1 MESTRSF
8 IYTRFSAVVL
18 SFESAFVIKER
29 RREMDRRGQFDGM
42 CRRAAKNQR
51 PAKNDL
57 HRGELKFREIKVR
70 GFRSIVDARVTQHL
84 VQRLNLRSGIH
95 MTNKPRSIPSLC
107 PRISFFP
114 LRWED
119 DRIIYSNE
127 FLKGSKLYY
136 RASDSST
143 CHW

>member
-70 GFRSIVDARVTQHL
+70 GFRSIVDARVAQHL

-95 MTNKPRSIPSLC
+95 MTNKPRSIPSAL
-107 PRISFFP
+107 PSNLIFSPSLGRRSNNLFQRIFK
-114 LRWED
+114 
-119 DRIIYSNE
+119 RIQAVLQS
-127 FLKGSKLYY
+127 
-136 RASDSST
+136 
-143 CHW
+143 